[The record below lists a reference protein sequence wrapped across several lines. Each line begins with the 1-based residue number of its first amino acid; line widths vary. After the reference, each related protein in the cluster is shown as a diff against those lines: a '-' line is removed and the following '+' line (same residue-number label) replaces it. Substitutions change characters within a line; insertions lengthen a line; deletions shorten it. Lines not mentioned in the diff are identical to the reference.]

1 MAELF
6 HFVAAAV
13 ELPVPRAC
21 ATACKLAQL
30 HALSRLCQYRPA
42 GPPKMHAQ
50 NDTKMHSDECKG
62 RSLRFCVRAEQR
74 VCEQLWPQLSVSGLS
89 PRLTSVRPML
99 SPSFV
104 PFPPA
109 VSPACRVEG
118 GVTWS
123 LPAGGEKKKF
133 NGRNSWE
140 FRCCNDEHHANS
152 TAFLPSS
159 VSTQTASTGQ
169 GQGSTSGSASES
181 LHTLYTAIAV
191 NVLPSKPIKTI
202 HKSRSFHTYRRASR
216 CAAKDVPHLE
226 GD

>member
-62 RSLRFCVRAEQR
+62 RSLRFCVRAKQRVRFCVRAEQR
-74 VCEQLWPQLSVSGLS
+74 VATIVGFRTLSSANVCSTNAFSFLCSPGWGLGEG
-89 PRLTSVRPML
+89 LVRE
-99 SPSFV
+99 
-104 PFPPA
+104 
-109 VSPACRVEG
+109 RVRD
-118 GVTWS
+118 
-123 LPAGGEKKKF
+123 LRRKKKKK
-133 NGRNSWE
+133 NGN
-140 FRCCNDEHHANS
+140 EHHANS
-152 TAFLPSS
+152 TAVLPSS
-159 VSTQTASTGQ
+159 VFFCKQPTGQ

-191 NVLPSKPIKTI
+191 NILPSKPIKTI

-216 CAAKDVPHLE
+216 CTAKDVPHLE

>member
-74 VCEQLWPQLSVSGLS
+74 VATIVGFRTLSSANVCSTNAFSFLCS
-89 PRLTSVRPML
+89 L
-99 SPSFV
+99 SPSLG
-104 PFPPA
+104 PG
-109 VSPACRVEG
+109 RDIRRRR
-118 GVTWS
+118 WD
-123 LPAGGEKKKF
+123 LRRKKKKK
-133 NGRNSWE
+133 N
-140 FRCCNDEHHANS
+140 
-152 TAFLPSS
+152 
-159 VSTQTASTGQ
+159 
-169 GQGSTSGSASES
+169 
-181 LHTLYTAIAV
+181 
-191 NVLPSKPIKTI
+191 
-202 HKSRSFHTYRRASR
+202 RASR
-216 CAAKDVPHLE
+216 GLNVIFALFCFLLQTAHWSRSRKHLGKCFRKSPHALHSNRSE
-226 GD
+226 RPAEQTDQDYPQVSVSSYIQTSFALYGQRCSPS

>member
-104 PFPPA
+104 P
-109 VSPACRVEG
+109 
-118 GVTWS
+118 
-123 LPAGGEKKKF
+123 PAGFRESGRGKEGKKDDDDVWDLRRKKKKK
-133 NGRNSWE
+133 N
-140 FRCCNDEHHANS
+140 
-152 TAFLPSS
+152 
-159 VSTQTASTGQ
+159 
-169 GQGSTSGSASES
+169 
-181 LHTLYTAIAV
+181 
-191 NVLPSKPIKTI
+191 
-202 HKSRSFHTYRRASR
+202 RASR
-216 CAAKDVPHLE
+216 GLNVIFALFCSAPNPICP
-226 GD
+226 GDSGGRAGSLTKPYIN